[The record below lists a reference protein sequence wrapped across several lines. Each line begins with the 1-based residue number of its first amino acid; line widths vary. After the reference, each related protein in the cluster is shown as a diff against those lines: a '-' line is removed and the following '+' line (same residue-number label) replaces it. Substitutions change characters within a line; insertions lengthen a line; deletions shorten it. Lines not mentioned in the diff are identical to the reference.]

1 MPPRRPAGRCTLA
14 TATLTALLAHTA
26 PTIAATFEPL
36 GVPASPGA
44 LGSLP
49 TDVSGDGAV
58 VVGKIYDEIV
68 DDDPRPNT
76 SFRWSDGTITE
87 ITRCELDRLRIS
99 DDARTIAGACTAPT
113 LANEPAVLVDGSY
126 QVVPL
131 SGDFA
136 GGYVSG
142 VSGDGL
148 VLFGNAGFEV
158 NLTQDSTEVFRV
170 AGGTPSVV
178 GRLPGDLA
186 SYFVASS
193 FDGSAAAIE
202 SRLQDLD
209 AESDDVHGARF
220 APGAPLQNIG
230 SGGGE
235 VGPTDISSD
244 GATIVGDSSTIGG
257 FRWRSE
263 TGMEEL
269 PLPFGALGVVPLGV
283 SGDGAVIVGTYGE
296 ATGNRRAFVW
306 TEADGA
312 RDLQDLFQVYYGV
325 DFQGWQ
331 LQAATAISTD
341 GSTIV
346 GIGFPP
352 LSSSPSGWRFSRA
365 GVEGTVRD
373 RDDHPQEGITFTLTG
388 TEYGGGD
395 VSLTASSN
403 TEGRYVFAGVKPGT
417 YKVAASGDPDGE
429 NGGTLSAAGILGGSC
444 PGQLVDGGCQL
455 DGAPNAPVNFVYTP
469 CSAPE
474 RHPNDAPPTNCPIVF
489 VPGFL
494 GTRVVCGQEEL
505 WPGIIPFEGE
515 FEAEFGKMALQSD
528 GYTNAGDAC
537 ATAEAVPGREGLVA
551 LVAGQLDIYNGA
563 ATFLDTIAPDR
574 WVAYTYDW
582 RRAVP
587 VSVAGLDA
595 AIDAL
600 LEDTGATRVVLM
612 AHSMGGLVSRA
623 YIDDPAH
630 ADKVSR
636 FLTLGTPYWGA
647 PKTHFALLGGD
658 TDQPGS
664 AFADLDLLTDTAD
677 LQRFARNAAGAFWL
691 YPSANFGPWLSLSGV
706 EQGAAGTNAW
716 IAALGGTPA
725 LYDAA
730 RAGHATIDGFVTNG
744 IDYRVM
750 VGVGL
755 PTVQHIGVRE
765 ELVGEKFVRIGQW
778 ADLTFASGDSTVPAR
793 SATQGA
799 TDTGTPLGESVPI
812 HYACGVGHVAL
823 PGDPGV
829 DARVRKFLLRGEPI
843 EGPENNCPYSGVQV
857 RSFLIDILQA
867 EARIRLSRAS
877 ATARG
882 AGDTLPVLDAARR
895 GLAGLHTVGDRT
907 TVVLDTRTGAALD
920 LGGGH
925 QPLQVRTI
933 DSAGDGPWRSYAAG
947 DGPLSIDTTGAVTSD
962 GKPARELKLKKK
974 PPRTKAR
981 IKKKRDIYLV
991 RLRTRAPNGVGATVY
1006 RIGADAVV
1014 RYEKPFPVTKEEL
1027 ARLEYASVDLFGTQE
1042 PWRRARKR

>member
-1 MPPRRPAGRCTLA
+1 MPLRRRALPTIA
-14 TATLTALLAHTA
+14 LTALLAHA
-26 PTIAATFEPL
+26 ASTIAATFAPL
-36 GVPASPGA
+36 GIVSPGA

-68 DDDPRPNT
+68 GDDPRPST
-76 SFRWSDGTITE
+76 SFRWSEGTMTE
-87 ITRCELDRLRIS
+87 ITRCALDRLHIS
-99 DDARTIAGACTAPT
+99 DDGRTIAGACTAPT
-113 LANEPAVLVDGSY
+113 QANDPAVLVDGTY
-126 QVVPL
+126 QIVPL
-131 SGDFA
+131 AGDFA
-136 GGYVSG
+136 GGYLSG

-148 VLFGNAGFEV
+148 VFFGNTDFEV
-158 NLTQDSTEVFRV
+158 TMIHDSTEVFRV

-193 FDGSAAAIE
+193 FDGAAAAIE
-202 SRLQDLD
+202 SRLQDID

-220 APGAPLQNIG
+220 STTSLPNLLDIG
-230 SGGGE
+230 TGSGE

-244 GATIVGDSSTIGG
+244 GATVVGDSSTIGG

-263 TGMEEL
+263 TGMQEL
-269 PLPFGALGVVPLGV
+269 PLPFGALGAVPLGV
-283 SGDGAVIVGTYGE
+283 SGDGSVIVGTYGD
-296 ATGNRRAFVW
+296 AMGNRRAFVW

-312 RDLQDLFQVYYGV
+312 RDLQDLFQVYYGI

-352 LSSSPSGWRFSRA
+352 LSANPSGWRFNRA

-388 TEYGGGD
+388 TEDGGGP
-395 VSLTASSN
+395 VSVTATSN
-403 TEGRYVFAGVKPGT
+403 TDGRYVFAGVKPGT
-417 YKVAASGDPDGE
+417 YTVAASGDPEGE
-429 NGGTLSAAGILGGSC
+429 NGGTLSAAGILGGNC
-444 PGQLVDGGCQL
+444 PGQVVDGGCQL
-455 DGAPNAPVNFVYTP
+455 DGVPNAPVNFVYTP
-469 CSAPE
+469 CSATE

-494 GTRVVCGQEEL
+494 GTRVVCGAEEL
-505 WPGIIPFEGE
+505 WPGILPLEGE
-515 FEAEFGKMALQSD
+515 FEAEFAKMALQSD
-528 GYTNAGDAC
+528 GFTNAGDAC
-537 ATAEAVPGREGLVA
+537 ATAEAVPGREGLVT
-551 LVAGQLDIYNGA
+551 LVAGELDIYNGA

-574 WVAYTYDW
+574 WDTYTYDW
-582 RRAVP
+582 RRAVS

-600 LEDTGATRVVLM
+600 LDDTGATRVVLM

-664 AFADLDLLTDTAD
+664 AFADLDLLTSTAG
-677 LQRFARNAAGAFWL
+677 LQRFARTASGAFWL
-691 YPSANFGPWLSLSGV
+691 YPSANFGSWLSLSGV
-706 EQGAAGTNAW
+706 EQDVAGMDAW

-725 LYDAA
+725 LHDAA
-730 RAGHATIDGFVTNG
+730 RAGHAAIDGFVTNG

-765 ELVGEKFVRIGQW
+765 GLVGEKFVRVGQW

-829 DARVRKFLLRGEPI
+829 DARIRKFLVRGEPI
-843 EGPENNCPYSGVQV
+843 EGPENNCPYSGVQI

-867 EARIRLSRAS
+867 EARVRFSRAS
-877 ATARG
+877 TTARG
-882 AGDTLPVLDAARR
+882 ASDALPVIDAARR
-895 GLAGLHTVGDRT
+895 GLVGLHTVGDRT
-907 TVVLDTRTGAALD
+907 TVVLDARTGATLD
-920 LGGGH
+920 LGGDH
-925 QPLQVRTI
+925 QTLQVRTI
-933 DSAGDGPWRSYAAG
+933 DSAGDGPWRSYAASA
-947 DGPLSIDTTGAVTSD
+947 GPLTIDATGAVSSD

-981 IKKKRDIYLV
+981 IKKKRDAYLV
-991 RLRTRAPNGVGATVY
+991 RLRTRAPNGVGATFY
-1006 RIGADAVV
+1006 RLGADAVV
-1014 RYEKPFPVTKEEL
+1014 RYEQPFLVTKDEL

-1042 PWRRARKR
+1042 PWRRARRR